1 MANSI
6 YLTTHDGLT
15 GLVSARAAS
24 KALSAALREQ
34 GSSPDT
40 VSFEQMKVILLGPVR
55 QEFVSILPPAGLE
68 RSLKQLLS
76 RLKELP
82 PPEPEKLSVGLPKDE
97 TSKKAD
103 GISPKETLEERDARI
118 FQTLAFVESPGPG
131 THTPAP
137 LEAVQVK
144 SASPAAVLIREL
156 LEEETEES
164 EAVAGDVVEI
174 AAEAEAVEVEAI
186 ADEADEVETNEV
198 EADETEATDPEPAEQ
213 TATPVAKV
221 SVQSVQKISREALNE
236 VVLAFAQLDNVKL
249 VAAFTQT
256 GKSVVSRGGG
266 FDLDA
271 LSRLSGMALKL
282 LGKSGAL
289 RSYYLAHSGGQL
301 FLFPHGGYTLMV
313 IGNAELNLGLVFT
326 TLQKLKEER

>member
-55 QEFVSILPPAGLE
+55 QEFVGILPPAGLE
-68 RSLKQLLS
+68 RSLKQLLA

-82 PPEPEKLSVGLPKDE
+82 PPEPEKLPVGLPKQDE
-97 TSKKAD
+97 ASKKAD
-103 GISPKETLEERDARI
+103 SISPKETLEERDARI

-156 LEEETEES
+156 LEEETEEA
-164 EAVAGDVVEI
+164 EAVAGEVVEI

-186 ADEADEVETNEV
+186 ADEAVEV
-198 EADETEATDPEPAEQ
+198 EADETEATDPEPAEE
-213 TATPVAKV
+213 TAMPVATV
-221 SVQSVQKISREALNE
+221 TVQPVQKISKEALND

-266 FDLDA
+266 FDLAA
-271 LSRLSGMALKL
+271 LSRLSGMALTL

-289 RSYYLAHSGGQL
+289 RSYYLAHSEGQL